1 MKVYISGKVTGLRY
15 GDYTKRFCD
24 AEIKLRGKGCDTMN
38 PVRITKPMP
47 QGTTYEECMRV
58 CMVLVGM
65 CDAIYMLD
73 NWEDSPGAKA
83 EKAYAE
89 ALGLDI
95 MYEREETE

>member
-1 MKVYISGKVTGLRY
+1 
-15 GDYTKRFCD
+15 
-24 AEIKLRGKGCDTMN
+24 MN

-89 ALGLDI
+89 ALGLNI
-95 MYEREETE
+95 MYESEETE